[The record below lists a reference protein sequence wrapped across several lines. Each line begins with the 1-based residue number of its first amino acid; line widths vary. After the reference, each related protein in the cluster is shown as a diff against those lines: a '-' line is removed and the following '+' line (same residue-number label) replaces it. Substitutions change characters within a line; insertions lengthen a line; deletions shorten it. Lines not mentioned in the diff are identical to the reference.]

1 MYETFIIVSAK
12 GRKELTNMTKKDLI
26 IHLEVELEMKKK
38 DLERAKERKEKY
50 MEKRDDFGTGYE
62 YGLIFELE
70 NEIDSL
76 ERLLKEVKLL
86 RVLVLD
92 GITQMRIRSA
102 ETGNTFYDDRIMDSL
117 ELLKKLNELEGNK

>member
-38 DLERAKERKEKY
+38 GLERAKERKEKY
-50 MEKRDDFGTGYE
+50 LKKEDVFGTGYE

-70 NEIDSL
+70 SEIDSL
-76 ERLLKEVKLL
+76 ERLLKEVK
-86 RVLVLD
+86 
-92 GITQMRIRSA
+92 
-102 ETGNTFYDDRIMDSL
+102 
-117 ELLKKLNELEGNK
+117 